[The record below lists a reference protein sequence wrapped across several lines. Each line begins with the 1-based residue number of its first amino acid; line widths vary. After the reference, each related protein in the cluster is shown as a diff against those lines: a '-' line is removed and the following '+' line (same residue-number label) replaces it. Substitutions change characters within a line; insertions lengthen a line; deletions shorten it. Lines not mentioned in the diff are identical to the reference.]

1 MRNMAFNNVQQLS
14 NTSLSEGSGF
24 RSAKKLLVAIY
35 ENDAI
40 CTMIPPLSSSLNIGG
55 RFLANDW

>member
-14 NTSLSEGSGF
+14 NTNLSDGSGF

-40 CTMIPPLSSSLNIGG
+40 CTMIPPLRSSLNIDD

>member
-14 NTSLSEGSGF
+14 ITNLSDGSGF
-24 RSAKKLLVAIY
+24 RSAKKLLVSIY
-35 ENDAI
+35 KNDAI
-40 CTMIPPLSSSLNIGG
+40 CTMIPALSSSLNIDD